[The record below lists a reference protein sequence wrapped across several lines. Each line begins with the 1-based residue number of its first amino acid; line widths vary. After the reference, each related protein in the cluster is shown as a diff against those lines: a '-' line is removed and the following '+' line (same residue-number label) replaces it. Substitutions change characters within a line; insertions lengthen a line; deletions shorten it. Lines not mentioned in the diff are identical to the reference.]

1 MSSNAR
7 EALNRLVAALE
18 NHLDLAQN
26 IDVVQP
32 SLLERAEDLLRDA
45 FFTYDDVL
53 FTEFEVELPFEIL
66 DDSEDDDLALEDD
79 SDNDDDDDSDEDD
92 SDDDV
97 EFEEIDVDED

>member
-32 SLLERAEDLLRDA
+32 SLLEHAEDLLRDA
-45 FFTYDDVL
+45 FFTYDDTL
-53 FTEFEVELPFEIL
+53 FTEFDVELPFEIL
-66 DDSEDDDLALEDD
+66 DDTEEDEDEESDDIEEDDLELLDA
-79 SDNDDDDDSDEDD
+79 DDDDSEE
-92 SDDDV
+92 SLM
-97 EFEEIDVDED
+97 EFDEID